1 MEELNNVNLNNYRI
15 FYIVCQTMNFTKASE
30 ILNEKSDTRQIES
43 TLQKNLKVKVIM
55 DELDSIIHDE
65 NSLDEEVNQRLEF
78 VKNELDA
85 LNNQKT

>member
-1 MEELNNVNLNNYRI
+1 MGEEINKKVMEIR
-15 FYIVCQTMNFTKASE
+15 QKASE
-30 ILNEKSDTRQIES
+30 ILNEKSDTKEIES

-55 DELDSIIHDE
+55 DELESIIHDE

>member
-1 MEELNNVNLNNYRI
+1 MGEEINKKVMEIRK
-15 FYIVCQTMNFTKASE
+15 KASE
-30 ILNEKSDTRQIES
+30 ILNEKSDTKEIES

-55 DELDSIIHDE
+55 DELESIIHDE

>member
-1 MEELNNVNLNNYRI
+1 MGEEINKKVMEIR
-15 FYIVCQTMNFTKASE
+15 QKASE